1 MATFFFGYT
10 LQREPQVRRKREVL
24 TGSELKLCSCSK
36 VTSNLRNFSEQ
47 KTNKQETK
55 VSWNCRFWAAFGGN
69 MTKMKED
76 LRDVTK
82 QRKSTMGE
90 MNVEVVRKSADL
102 FACFTIMS
110 VSLSTFM

>member
-1 MATFFFGYT
+1 
-10 LQREPQVRRKREVL
+10 
-24 TGSELKLCSCSK
+24 
-36 VTSNLRNFSEQ
+36 
-47 KTNKQETK
+47 
-55 VSWNCRFWAAFGGN
+55 

-90 MNVEVVRKSADL
+90 MNVEVVRKSAHL